1 MKRRLIK
8 FSNYS
13 FCITLP
19 KKAVEQLGWGKGE
32 EVEVDFDPKTKKI
45 VVSRPGKEPAKDTP
59 KKATPTQS
67 KSADDIQ
74 PIPKLRW

>member
-1 MKRRLIK
+1 MKRKLIK

-19 KKAVEQLGWGKGE
+19 KKAVEALGWTKGE
-32 EVEVDFDPKTKKI
+32 EVEVNFESRSKRIIVNKNSKTQIQKI
-45 VVSRPGKEPAKDTP
+45 S
-59 KKATPTQS
+59 QQ
-67 KSADDIQ
+67 KSTDSEEIQ

>member
-19 KKAVEQLGWGKGE
+19 KKAIETLGWGKGE
-32 EVEVDFDPKTKKI
+32 EVEVEFESRKKRIIVSKKI
-45 VVSRPGKEPAKDTP
+45 QENET
-59 KKATPTQS
+59 S
-67 KSADDIQ
+67 KSAKGSSNTK
-74 PIPKLRW
+74 PAPKRR